1 MKITAPHY
9 AIGPLMHVL
18 HDSEVGAVLMERT
31 GPGWMIEFMTPIEP
45 DTVAKMVRLGGVL
58 INAGAHAGAMR
69 E

>member
-31 GPGWMIEFMTPIEP
+31 GPGWMVEFMTRIEP
-45 DTVAKMVRLGGVL
+45 DTLKSLVRLGAVIL
-58 INAGAHAGAMR
+58 P
-69 E
+69 